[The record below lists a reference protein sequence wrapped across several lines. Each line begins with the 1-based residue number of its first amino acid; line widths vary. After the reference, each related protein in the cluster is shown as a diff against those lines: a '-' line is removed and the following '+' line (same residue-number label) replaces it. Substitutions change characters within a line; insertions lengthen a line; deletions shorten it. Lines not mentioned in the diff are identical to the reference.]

1 MILIKSYK
9 NRLGKAISGLAL
21 FVSIY
26 YKLKK
31 RPRSSL
37 TVTTGTYNY

>member
-1 MILIKSYK
+1 M
-9 NRLGKAISGLAL
+9 RLGKVISGLAL

-26 YKLKK
+26 YNLKK

-37 TVTTGTYNY
+37 TVTTGTYITNI